1 MSDPPQR
8 LRSGP
13 LMQLLSSALSLWVRS
28 RCDSIAELQLQLHG
42 SAFAVLRGRLEG
54 ATLRAR
60 DVHFQGLQLH
70 HVDLQS
76 SLIVVDLKLL
86 RPGQIFDLQH
96 PFQVQG
102 EATLNSRDLDAALLS
117 TTWRWLGD
125 WLAEQLM
132 GVAPLAGVRI
142 DNDVIELQAAVA
154 AQSQPL
160 RQRFLL
166 EADQGSVRF
175 RPESADGP
183 SVLLPMDPAV
193 RITGALLG
201 GGQLHLTGNADVT
214 V

>member
-1 MSDPPQR
+1 MSDPRQR

-13 LMQLLSSALSLWVRS
+13 LMQLLSGALSLWIRS
-28 RCDSIAELQLQLHG
+28 HCDSIAELQLQLHG
-42 SAFAVLRGRLEG
+42 SALAVLRGRLEG

-70 HVDLQS
+70 HVDVRS

-86 RPGQIFDLQH
+86 RSGQIIDLQH
-96 PFQVQG
+96 PFQVSG
-102 EATLNSRDLDAALLS
+102 EATFNSRDLDAALLS
-117 TTWRWLGD
+117 STWRWLGD

-132 GVAPLAGVRI
+132 GLAPLAGVRI

-175 RPESADGP
+175 RPETADGP

-193 RITGALLG
+193 RITEARLG

>member
-1 MSDPPQR
+1 
-8 LRSGP
+8 
-13 LMQLLSSALSLWVRS
+13 MQLLSGALSLWIRS
-28 RCDSIAELQLQLHG
+28 HCDSIAELQLQLHG
-42 SAFAVLRGRLEG
+42 SALAVLRGRLEG

-70 HVDLQS
+70 HVDVRS

-86 RPGQIFDLQH
+86 RSGQIIDLQH
-96 PFQVQG
+96 PFQVSG
-102 EATLNSRDLDAALLS
+102 EATFNSRDLDAALLS
-117 TTWRWLGD
+117 STWRWLGD

-132 GVAPLAGVRI
+132 GLAPLAGVRI

-175 RPESADGP
+175 RPETADGP

-193 RITGALLG
+193 RITEARLG